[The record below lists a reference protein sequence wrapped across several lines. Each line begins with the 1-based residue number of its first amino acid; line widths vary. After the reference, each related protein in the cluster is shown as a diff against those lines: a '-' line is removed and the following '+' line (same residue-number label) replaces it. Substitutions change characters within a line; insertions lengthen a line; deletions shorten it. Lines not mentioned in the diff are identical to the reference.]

1 MDRRQFLSFSAAS
14 VFLTACGGG
23 ESSAPEATPPLIDN
37 RPDTGVVSKLANEQ
51 WQTLKDNVSGRVIL
65 PTDEQPYSMA
75 RLSFST
81 RFDHI
86 YPQAVVKCANAQ
98 DVQAAIRFAKEHE
111 LHIAPRSGSHS
122 YGGYSTTE
130 GMIIDV
136 TDLNDISLQADI
148 ATIGSGAR
156 LADVYDQLTQQ
167 GVSIP
172 AGSCLSVGIAG
183 LAMGG
188 GFGVVDRAHGL
199 TCDTLQAVEIV
210 TADAE
215 IISCD
220 ANNHNELFWALRGGG
235 GGNFGIVTQFKF
247 KTHAANDITVFEANF
262 SFDDF
267 EDVFAV
273 WQTLAEKW
281 PNEMWAQCLPTWAFG
296 GPRDNVRAF
305 CLNSVG
311 EAKILWDDFIVK
323 TGATPEFNTFNTSDY
338 RRVML
343 GTCEGNV
350 ASCHLSTQFEEGTMQ
365 RSAFGASSDFFNS
378 LIPPAGIN
386 ALKAEIEQQNSDG
399 HNGMIIMNLLGGKI
413 DEIGEDE
420 TAYPHRKAIVSAEYY
435 LPLHPSASNSQ
446 IDTAQAKQNG
456 FRQVMAPW
464 STGGAYVNYIDPLIT
479 DWQQAY
485 YGEHYF
491 KLQAVKSQYDPNNVF
506 NHGQSILPA

>member
-23 ESSAPEATPPLIDN
+23 SGSAPEVTPPLIDN
-37 RPDTGVVSKLANEQ
+37 SPDTDVLSKLTSEQ

-65 PTDEQPYSMA
+65 PSDEQPYSMA

-86 YPQAVVKCANAQ
+86 YPQVVVKCENAQ

-136 TDLNDISLQADI
+136 TDLNNISLQADI

-183 LAMGG
+183 LTMGG

-220 ANNHNELFWALRGGG
+220 ANNHSELFWALRGGG
-235 GGNFGIVTQFKF
+235 GGNSSGAGGSSVPSPINRK
-247 KTHAANDITVFEANF
+247 KYAAPPPPPSNNRRMTMIKIFFITRCYM
-262 SFDDF
+262 
-267 EDVFAV
+267 
-273 WQTLAEKW
+273 
-281 PNEMWAQCLPTWAFG
+281 PM
-296 GPRDNVRAF
+296 R
-305 CLNSVG
+305 
-311 EAKILWDDFIVK
+311 
-323 TGATPEFNTFNTSDY
+323 
-338 RRVML
+338 
-343 GTCEGNV
+343 
-350 ASCHLSTQFEEGTMQ
+350 
-365 RSAFGASSDFFNS
+365 
-378 LIPPAGIN
+378 
-386 ALKAEIEQQNSDG
+386 
-399 HNGMIIMNLLGGKI
+399 NL
-413 DEIGEDE
+413 
-420 TAYPHRKAIVSAEYY
+420 
-435 LPLHPSASNSQ
+435 
-446 IDTAQAKQNG
+446 
-456 FRQVMAPW
+456 FRQVWEYPSCW
-464 STGGAYVNYIDPLIT
+464 KVR
-479 DWQQAY
+479 
-485 YGEHYF
+485 
-491 KLQAVKSQYDPNNVF
+491 
-506 NHGQSILPA
+506 